1 MNTLLPFSFENL
13 PIRGR
18 LIRLEE
24 LDAHVPTLKEAT
36 EPMQQMLAELLT
48 FASLLEHDTKHTM
61 DVSLQLQHPG
71 HNALVF
77 AQCKAQ
83 TADKP
88 AIIRAYANEAAQ
100 HLSFETLSKPH
111 KGQGGRFAF
120 TLQPA
125 AANMQPYQSLVPLHH
140 TTVAECL
147 RLYFAMSAQTPTL
160 LKSLSGI
167 TPTGG
172 VCTGAIM
179 LQGLPGKPLPEDDF
193 NRLQM
198 ILNTIEPAEILPGH
212 LSGEQLLARLFA
224 EDEIRVYQTETFAF
238 GADNPRERMLTALA
252 SLPAAEIKQLLAE
265 GPLEMTDQVSGQ
277 RVTFTEADLKHLLT
291 QGNA

>member
-18 LIRLEE
+18 LIRLEG
-24 LDAHVPTLKEAT
+24 LDAHIPTLAQAT
-36 EPMQQMLAELLT
+36 EPTQQMLAELLT

-83 TADKP
+83 TTEKP
-88 AIIRAYANEAAQ
+88 AVIRAYANETAQ
-100 HLSFETLSKPH
+100 TLSFETLTKPH
-111 KGQGGRFAF
+111 KGQGGLFAF
-120 TLQPA
+120 TLQPVA
-125 AANMQPYQSLVPLHH
+125 TNMQPYQSLVPLHH

-160 LKSLSGI
+160 LKSLSGH
-167 TPTGG
+167 TLAG

-179 LQGLPGKPLPEDDF
+179 LQGMPGKPLPEDDF

-198 ILNTIEPAEILPGH
+198 ILNTITPTELLPAG
-212 LSGEQLLARLFA
+212 LSGEDLLRRLFA
-224 EDEIRVYQTETFAF
+224 EDEIRIYQTETFSFA
-238 GADNPRERMLTALA
+238 ADNPRERMLTALA
-252 SLPAAEIKQLLAE
+252 SLPVHELKELLAQ

-277 RVTFTEADLKHLLT
+277 KVSFSATDLNHLLT